1 MGTLDCLDQR
11 KVWKRCGCTTLVVT
25 FRSMHKAIWL
35 TILVLSGTCALASDK
50 TSFERRRQRTA
61 QEFHDGIL
69 LIHAVSRMDIAA
81 DGYRQDPYFYYLTG
95 QENVVSAVLAIDGKS
110 GESWLFLPSR
120 PPFSK
125 AGLKPALVPGAEAA
139 RQTGISH
146 VVDWTELQA
155 FLSDRAASSPVLYYT
170 REGLASFDEMPAN
183 LVSAKAAGA
192 PLWLQII
199 LGKWPSFPAKEVTDS
214 LNNLMAVQDG
224 DEFSSVRS
232 VAKATVTAINSGI
245 RAIRPNVSQRAVE
258 SVVES
263 ACWAAGA
270 HGSNFW
276 PWVMSGENA
285 VFPNPLASLASYDH
299 LDRTMQPGELVRL
312 DVGCEYQHYLGD
324 LGRTVPVSGHYT
336 DEQRETWN
344 IFVAA
349 YRKAASTLREGT
361 TSNAVYDVWSREL
374 LSHRSTAKSTL
385 AQHAIDSW
393 SKRESVPFWQIH
405 SSNLLAAFPP
415 EPFPAGMTINFEPI
429 ASVDGQGFFL
439 EDMYV
444 IRKDGAELL
453 TPGVP
458 YTAEEIEG
466 AMR

>member
-1 MGTLDCLDQR
+1 
-11 KVWKRCGCTTLVVT
+11 
-25 FRSMHKAIWL
+25 
-35 TILVLSGTCALASDK
+35 
-50 TSFERRRQRTA
+50 
-61 QEFHDGIL
+61 
-69 LIHAVSRMDIAA
+69 
-81 DGYRQDPYFYYLTG
+81 
-95 QENVVSAVLAIDGKS
+95 
-110 GESWLFLPSR
+110 
-120 PPFSK
+120 
-125 AGLKPALVPGAEAA
+125 
-139 RQTGISH
+139 
-146 VVDWTELQA
+146 VVDWTELHA
-155 FLSDRAASSPVLYYT
+155 FLAAHAASSPQIYYT
-170 REGLASFDEMPAN
+170 REGLGGFDEMPSN
-183 LVSAKAAGA
+183 LVSPKAAAA

-199 LGKWPSFPAKEVTDS
+199 LDKWPSFPAKEVTDS
-214 LNNLMAVQDG
+214 LNNLMAVQDA
-224 DEFSSVRS
+224 DELSSVRS
-232 VAKATVTAINSGI
+232 VAKATVTAINTGM
-245 RAIRPNVSQRAVE
+245 RAIRPNVSQRTAE
-258 SVVES
+258 SAVES

-299 LDRTMQPGELVRL
+299 LDRKMQPGELVRL

-349 YRKAASTLREGT
+349 YRKAVLTLREGV
-361 TSNAVYDVWSREL
+361 TSDAVYDAWSKEL
-374 LSHRSTAKSTL
+374 LSHRSAAKSAL
-385 AQHAIDSW
+385 AQHAIEEW
-393 SKRESVPFWQIH
+393 SKRENVPFWQIH

-458 YTAEEIEG
+458 YTAEEIEA
-466 AMR
+466 AMQ